1 MSYGYT
7 KTTNSTF
14 DAAVKEIKDALKDQG
29 FGVISEIDLQAK
41 LKEKLGVD
49 YGKYLILG
57 ACDPKSAYEVLQKEK
72 EIGLLLPCN
81 VIVYEDEGQVKIS
94 TILPLK
100 ALELTGNKEIH
111 DIAIDIE
118 KKLKAAVD
126 EACKE
131 QRQNQTKNV
140 E

>member
-7 KTTNSTF
+7 KTTDSTF
-14 DAAVKEIKDALKDQG
+14 DTAVQKIKDALKDQG

-94 TILPLK
+94 TILTLK
-100 ALELTGNKEIH
+100 ALELTGNKEIC
-111 DIAIDIE
+111 DIAIGIE
-118 KKLKAAVD
+118 EKLKAAVD

-131 QRQNQTKNV
+131 
-140 E
+140 

>member
-7 KTTNSTF
+7 KTTNSAF
-14 DAAVKEIKDALKDQG
+14 DTAVQKIKDTLKDQG

-81 VIVYEDEGQVKIS
+81 VIVYEDEGKVKIS

-100 ALELTGNKEIH
+100 VLELTGNSEIH
-111 DIAIDIE
+111 DIAVEIE
-118 KKLKAAVD
+118 ERLKNAVD
-126 EACKE
+126 EACIK
-131 QRQNQTKNV
+131 
-140 E
+140 